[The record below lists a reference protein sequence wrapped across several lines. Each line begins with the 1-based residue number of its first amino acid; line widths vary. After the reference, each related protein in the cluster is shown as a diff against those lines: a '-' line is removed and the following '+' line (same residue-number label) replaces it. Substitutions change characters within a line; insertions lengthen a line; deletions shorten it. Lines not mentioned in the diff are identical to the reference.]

1 MTSYNPHE
9 HTLKVMKIMD
19 DLIDDIFSKPRR
31 SMKDANP
38 TYDRKSEIAQ
48 EAQDRAVKR
57 FYNKDYDLLDCLR
70 GASKKEMEAIQLAF
84 IVGFASAGSA
94 IEKIILDS
102 LTSEEL
108 ENGN

>member
-1 MTSYNPHE
+1 MTTYSPHE
-9 HTLKVMKIMD
+9 HTIKVMKLMD

-38 TYDRKSEIAQ
+38 TYDRKSELAQ

-57 FYNKDYDLLDCLR
+57 FYDKDYDLLECLR
-70 GASKKEMEAIQLAF
+70 GASNNDLEAIQFALLDVTTNDIGSF
-84 IVGFASAGSA
+84 IK
-94 IEKIILDS
+94 KIILDS

-108 ENGN
+108 ENG